1 MAVFKIIKRGKNQLC
16 TYNNAKPYSTKA
28 LSIPIRHYHRF
39 ILIVV
44 FNTGSPD
51 VPHYVRRL
59 VSGTSYTQI
68 IIFSTTLKLFIL
80 RNELDQELKKY
91 ENEQRSSAKNVEDF
105 SLLTSEQVYS
115 QTIAQ

>member
-1 MAVFKIIKRGKNQLC
+1 MAVFKIIKRGKNRLC

-28 LSIPIRHYHRF
+28 LSIPIHHYHRF

-44 FNTGSPD
+44 LFQYWFT
-51 VPHYVRRL
+51 RRNPL
-59 VSGTSYTQI
+59 CGTSYTQI

-80 RNELDQELKKY
+80 RTELDQELEKY

-115 QTIAQ
+115 QKIAQ